1 MHLRKVDDLP
11 QRFIMGRRVAAA
23 PGAESDGKRSLIGNI
38 FITDLQGRRQIL
50 QRLKSHVEGSLPV
63 ILVHPVPKFTAAE
76 PEGIKVVLPGD
87 LHAVSVI
94 RPGAPHMGELG
105 RHKPRL
111 SAFAAPFCQ
120 RLHPFQGGLPRF
132 KVCLQDGIA
141 LRHIIGVR
149 FPVIIF
155 GISILPVVEM
165 DRIALRHLLVFG
177 NAKLFLLRFLCEV
190 PLKMRGRVNHQG
202 IGQLV
207 CNGRVLPALFRRL
220 VMDAAAPALHLFQ
233 ISVFHK
239 ETVIGLHCVLHGA
252 HLRDRALQLPYRL
265 DIFFLSCKALFR
277 RVVPAVILRGGIQPV
292 PRLFDKIDHAKGNP
306 VIKHGRIIRFLPD
319 IIFFYEFL
327 GFTLIHGVQIVH
339 IEPPVLP

>member
-1 MHLRKVDDLP
+1 
-11 QRFIMGRRVAAA
+11 
-23 PGAESDGKRSLIGNI
+23 
-38 FITDLQGRRQIL
+38 
-50 QRLKSHVEGSLPV
+50 
-63 ILVHPVPKFTAAE
+63 
-76 PEGIKVVLPGD
+76 
-87 LHAVSVI
+87 
-94 RPGAPHMGELG
+94 
-105 RHKPRL
+105 
-111 SAFAAPFCQ
+111 
-120 RLHPFQGGLPRF
+120 
-132 KVCLQDGIA
+132 
-141 LRHIIGVR
+141 
-149 FPVIIF
+149 
-155 GISILPVVEM
+155 M

-177 NAKLFLLRFLCEV
+177 NAELFLLRFLCEV
-190 PLKMRGRVNHQG
+190 TLKIPGRADHQG

-277 RVVPAVILRGGIQPV
+277 RVVPAVILRGGIQPI

-327 GFTLIHGVQIVH
+327 GFTLIHGVQVVH

>member
-1 MHLRKVDDLP
+1 M
-11 QRFIMGRRVAAA
+11 
-23 PGAESDGKRSLIGNI
+23 
-38 FITDLQGRRQIL
+38 
-50 QRLKSHVEGSLPV
+50 
-63 ILVHPVPKFTAAE
+63 
-76 PEGIKVVLPGD
+76 LPGD
-87 LHAVSVI
+87 LHAAAVI
-94 RPGAPHMGELG
+94 RPGPPHVGELG

-111 SAFAAPFCQ
+111 SAFAAALCQ
-120 RLHPFQGGLPRF
+120 LLHPFQGGLPRF

-141 LRHIIGVR
+141 LRHIISIR
-149 FPVIIF
+149 FPVIIL

-177 NAKLFLLRFLCEV
+177 NAKLFFLRFLCKV
-190 PLKMRGRVNHQG
+190 PLKISCRADHQG

-207 CNGRVLPALFRRL
+207 CNGRVLPALLRRP
-220 VMDAAAPALHLFQ
+220 VMEAAAPALHLFQ
-233 ISVFHK
+233 IPVFHK
-239 ETVIGLHCVLHGA
+239 ETVIGFHGILHVADFRNH
-252 HLRDRALQLPYRL
+252 ALQFPYRL
-265 DIFFLSCKALFR
+265 DIFFLSCKALLR
-277 RVVPAVILRGGIQPV
+277 RVVPAVILRGGVQPV